1 MTTTLNVSAAPIQ
14 PFAIGGNALQMGPI
28 NMQEIVGSQGPEP
41 LISKNPAWHMQA
53 SATTLGYQDRLGDA
67 PGVRVACLHV
77 IFAGWP
83 SPGSAGLGDL
93 SPRSGGGML

>member
-14 PFAIGGNALQMGPI
+14 PFAIGGNAPQMGPI

-53 SATTLGYQDRLGDA
+53 SASTLGYQDRL
-67 PGVRVACLHV
+67 RV
-77 IFAGWP
+77 
-83 SPGSAGLGDL
+83 
-93 SPRSGGGML
+93 